1 MNTFYIF
8 IILTLLLLLLI
19 NITII
24 KELFSKKLKKIN
36 NKKKFEDGTFRRY
49 NNCLYNC
56 NSKYYC
62 DYLTC
67 KNTCENQ
74 FFL

>member
-8 IILTLLLLLLI
+8 IILTLLLILI

-24 KELFSKKLKKIN
+24 KELFSKKDIKDIKDKN
-36 NKKKFEDGTFRRY
+36 KFEDGTFRRY

-67 KNTCENQ
+67 KNTCENK

>member
-8 IILTLLLLLLI
+8 IILTLLLILI

-24 KELFSKKLKKIN
+24 KELFSKKDIKDIKDKN
-36 NKKKFEDGTFRRY
+36 KFEDGTFRRY

-67 KNTCENQ
+67 KNTCENEI
-74 FFL
+74 FL

>member
-8 IILTLLLLLLI
+8 IILTLLLILI

-24 KELFSKKLKKIN
+24 KELFSKKDIKDKN
-36 NKKKFEDGTFRRY
+36 KFEDGTFRRY

-67 KNTCENQ
+67 KNTCENK